1 MNDPGLDDPI
11 VNAGQEVEG
20 KIDPD
25 DDPQDVEEE
34 DEENYLLPNR
44 WWFASTAIPL
54 IAVSGQYDR
63 SWR

>member
-20 KIDPD
+20 KYDPD

-34 DEENYLLPNR
+34 DEENYLLPSR
-44 WWFASTAIPL
+44 WWFASTAFPL
-54 IAVSGQYDR
+54 IAVGGPLNQS
-63 SWR
+63 